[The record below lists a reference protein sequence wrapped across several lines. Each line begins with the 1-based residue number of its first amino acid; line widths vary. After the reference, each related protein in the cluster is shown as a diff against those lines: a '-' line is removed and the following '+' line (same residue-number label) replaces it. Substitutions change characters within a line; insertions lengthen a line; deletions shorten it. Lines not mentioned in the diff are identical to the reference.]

1 MFLLLDEQAIYL
13 TGNNEL
19 YKGEKATIIAFI
31 DPKISNLSKVCWQ
44 KTDSNGDI
52 STIDINEGK
61 YIGSTTRLPSPE
73 LHIHFVRSE
82 DEGTYRI
89 VINTLRTIVYNSI
102 QLKVKKIGRWTD
114 EEKIIHLVTIN
125 LGL

>member
-1 MFLLLDEQAIYL
+1 MLLDEQAIRL
-13 TGNNEL
+13 TGNTEF

-31 DPKISNLSKVCWQ
+31 DPKISILSKVCWQ

-61 YIGSTTRLPSPE
+61 YIGSTTTLPSPE
-73 LHIHFVRSE
+73 LHIHFLRSE

-89 VINTLRTIVYNSI
+89 VIDTFRTTVYNSI
-102 QLKVKKIGRWTD
+102 QLNLTGIGR
-114 EEKIIHLVTIN
+114 
-125 LGL
+125 